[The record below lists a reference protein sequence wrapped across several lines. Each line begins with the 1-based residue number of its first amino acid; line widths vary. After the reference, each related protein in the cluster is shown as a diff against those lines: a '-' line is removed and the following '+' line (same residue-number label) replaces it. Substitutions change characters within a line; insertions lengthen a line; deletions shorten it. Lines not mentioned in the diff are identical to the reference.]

1 MADDLRLTDTQQ
13 SIIEALCRPCTGETH
28 FAPPATNQEIAD
40 ELFLSVDAIKAHLR
54 VLYRK
59 FGIEPLPHNQK
70 RARLVELA
78 VERGVLKGGGAGG
91 DTVAVTGPV
100 DDGSDD
106 AVEAAGQAVIAV
118 PAASP
123 VAVEAPA
130 QEPRRVLRLRRPA
143 PLVAGGAAIGALI
156 VVVLAFLLLGRDG
169 NGGDPAPT
177 PSPAA
182 YAAILE
188 RACMQAVTQGETY
201 RQPTRVKRAVA
212 YSQTFDFVKGSIQSS
227 ATPAGD
233 NLGLLQFKSGV
244 RDAADLNRRL
254 TSTPP
259 DAPSTQLAT
268 ISANLTIAAGKIQA
282 GAIKYKLGRH
292 CGELGALAG
301 ASAENAAGPP

>member
-1 MADDLRLTDTQQ
+1 MADDLRLTDTQR

-78 VERGVLKGGGAGG
+78 IERGVVTPSRQTEDSEAPVAGHPDGA
-91 DTVAVTGPV
+91 AR
-100 DDGSDD
+100 
-106 AVEAAGQAVIAV
+106 AAEAAGSTAVAV

-123 VAVEAPA
+123 AAAEAPE
-130 QEPRRVLRLRRPA
+130 QESRPVPRLQSPGRFI
-143 PLVAGGAAIGALI
+143 AGGAVAGVL
-156 VVVLAFLLLGRDG
+156 VVAVVAFLVL
-169 NGGDPAPT
+169 GGDSGGGDAAPAPSRT
-177 PSPAA
+177 A
-182 YAAILE
+182 YGAILD

-201 RQPTRVKRAVA
+201 REPTRVKRAVA
-212 YSQTFDFVKGSIQSS
+212 YSQTFEFVRGTIEAS

-233 NLGLLQFKSGV
+233 NVGLLQFKSGV
-244 RDAADLNRRL
+244 RDAAALNRRL
-254 TSTPP
+254 TTIPP
-259 DAPSTQLAT
+259 DTKATTLAT

-282 GAIKYKLGRH
+282 GAIKYKLRRD
-292 CGELGALAG
+292 CRTLGALAG
-301 ASAENAAGPP
+301 ASAENAVGPP